1 MRHRGMGNSIA
12 AMALAIAS
20 FSASAQQSPSAG
32 AYLGLAG
39 GSAQHDFGGT
49 ARAVGVFGG
58 YRFGRFFAVEA
69 RFADFGS
76 GTRSEVIDTCP
87 FECIVSSVETVYE
100 RRSADRVS
108 IDLLGIVPMGAR
120 FEAFGR
126 VGYGRTHYEHMA
138 GANAPARVV
147 VGSNHANA
155 ADVAI
160 GGRFHVTGPL
170 DLRLEAE
177 RLADADGE
185 QRITTT
191 WLSLEYRFG
200 GG

>member
-1 MRHRGMGNSIA
+1 
-12 AMALAIAS
+12 
-20 FSASAQQSPSAG
+20 
-32 AYLGLAG
+32 
-39 GSAQHDFGGT
+39 
-49 ARAVGVFGG
+49 
-58 YRFGRFFAVEA
+58 
-69 RFADFGS
+69 
-76 GTRSEVIDTCP
+76 
-87 FECIVSSVETVYE
+87 
-100 RRSADRVS
+100 
-108 IDLLGIVPMGAR
+108 
-120 FEAFGR
+120 
-126 VGYGRTHYEHMA
+126 
-138 GANAPARVV
+138 VV

-191 WLSLEYRFG
+191 WISLEYRFG